1 MKEYLLY
8 MVIILFSIQLAQS
21 QEDGV
26 VSLDIPIRNSLK
38 FNRYLID
45 PTFSFVREQNKYLSF
60 YNKREWMQFD
70 DAPQTYLASY
80 SGRFRENSGIG
91 VGLFQQNYG
100 VLTTF
105 GGVVNYAYNV
115 TLNNESNLT
124 FGMNLGVYK
133 SGLNEGKII
142 TNYPDPSLEN
152 IPSNTLLTINPGINY
167 GITFFDF
174 GVSIKNV
181 VLYNL
186 KTSKIIE
193 DDPNQSVQAHI
204 MYTGYMDSRGFFDQ
218 AKFSGL
224 LRTEFKQD
232 NTIVSGLA
240 MVTVPKGIWAQ
251 AGYNSIYGV
260 SAGLGLNISEQISI
274 EYNFEK
280 AMGDLSTFGS
290 SHEITLAYKFKNNTR
305 YDYGNDDEEQALL
318 FSKNGTKSVFSRNKT
333 PKKPTESGKAKSK
346 LVAASRA
353 QAKIDEEAQINGE
366 SEPQNNIDDKAII
379 KAEEEIQARVQAEE
393 EARIKEEE
401 LTRIKAEEA
410 KAIADEQAKFKAEAD
425 AKLKAENETR
435 QKAAAQAKAD
445 EEARI
450 KAEEVSRL
458 KAEEAQAIAEEEA
471 RLKAEEA
478 KAIKEEEARLKAV
491 EVSRL
496 EAEKAKALAEEEA
509 RLKAEEEAK
518 FKAEEESR
526 IKAEELSR
534 LEAEKAKTLAEEE
547 AKLKSEAET
556 QVDDNIVPADWT
568 TRSMND
574 ISKLTEENRQTQQEL
589 LSRLEDAVAV
599 KERDLKEMKEEND
612 LSEQGI
618 YVAPKP
624 FKSLTAEN
632 RALESLTIEIDNAIQ
647 VQDNKIAEFENLY
660 NERFKNIPDRGDA
673 TNMFYQKKIQE
684 LKSDQSEIIKSKEQL
699 VTKLEDIKVAT
710 EVERKRRIRRA
721 AYDNEQDRYLKDRSV
736 LNQIKANTTQSNMEL
751 KAEDFDFGDE
761 QSGNIQIVKNVK
773 NTESGFYI
781 VLAVHSDVT
790 KRDDFLTK
798 VVSIGQN
805 DIDFFY
811 DVNSSKYFIYYEK
824 FDTVQEANKA
834 LEAKGGTPYNGNM
847 SIVKIEN

>member
-26 VSLDIPIRNSLK
+26 VSFDIPIRNSLK

-80 SGRFRENSGIG
+80 SGRFKENSGIG

-105 GGVVNYAYNV
+105 GGIVNYAYNV

-124 FGMNLGVYK
+124 FGMNLGIYK

-167 GITFFDF
+167 GTTFFDF

-193 DDPNQSVQAHI
+193 EDPNQSIQAHI

-251 AGYNSIYGV
+251 AGYNSRYGM

-290 SHEITLAYKFKNNTR
+290 SHEITLAYKFKNNAR
-305 YDYGNDDEEQALL
+305 FDYGNDDEEQALL
-318 FSKNGTKSVFSRNKT
+318 FSNNGTKSVFSKRKT

-353 QAKIDEEAQINGE
+353 QAKIDEEAQLNSE
-366 SEPQNNIDDKAII
+366 TEPQNNISDEATI
-379 KAEEEIQARVQAEE
+379 KAEEEVQAQVQAEE
-393 EARIKEEE
+393 EAKIKAEAEVKAKADEEARIKQEE
-401 LTRIKAEEA
+401 LSRLKAEEA
-410 KAIADEQAKFKAEAD
+410 KAIADEQAKIKAEAD
-425 AKLKAENETR
+425 AKLKAENEAKK
-435 QKAAAQAKAD
+435 KAAAAEQTKAD

-450 KAEEVSRL
+450 KEEELLRI

-471 RLKAEEA
+471 RLKAEAEVQF
-478 KAIKEEEARLKAV
+478 KADEEARLKAE
-491 EVSRL
+491 EVSRM
-496 EAEKAKALAEEEA
+496 EAEKAKAIAEEEA
-509 RLKAEEEAK
+509 RLKAED
-518 FKAEEESR
+518 
-526 IKAEELSR
+526 
-534 LEAEKAKTLAEEE
+534 
-547 AKLKSEAET
+547 ET
-556 QVDDNIVPADWT
+556 QVDDDIVPADWT

-589 LSRLEDAVAV
+589 LSRLEEAVAV
-599 KERDLKEMKEEND
+599 KEQDLKEMKEEND

-624 FKSLTAEN
+624 FKSVTAEN
-632 RALESLTIEIDNAIQ
+632 MALESLTLEIDNAITE
-647 VQDNKIAEFENLY
+647 QDNKIAEFENLY

-736 LNQIKANTTQSNMEL
+736 LNQIKANTAQSNMEL

-781 VLAVHSDVT
+781 VLAVHSDVS

-798 VVSIGQN
+798 VVSTGQN
-805 DIDFFY
+805 NIDFFY

-824 FDTVQEANKA
+824 FDNVQEANKA
-834 LEAKGGTPYNGNM
+834 LETKGSTPYNGNM